1 MYVKMKLVRVSEFL
15 SACFLSVESEY
26 IKKKKE
32 EEEKKV
38 ITTIHFDTNLTL
50 IIILSNSFCEIDP
63 RIEGMIKVNLIVV
76 IYNLLLQNY
85 LKQIEYRIS
94 HDYIDCYTLKIIT
107 FT

>member
-76 IYNLLLQNY
+76 IYNL
-85 LKQIEYRIS
+85 R
-94 HDYIDCYTLKIIT
+94 CKII
-107 FT
+107 

>member
-26 IKKKKE
+26 IKKKK
-32 EEEKKV
+32 KKKKF
-38 ITTIHFDTNLTL
+38 ITIHFDIFDNL